1 MVALKDKLDL
11 NECRLMVVY
20 QRESEELDHKCL
32 MKKTAPEQS
41 SPKLKTRYRTGIGI
55 KGKSPC
61 QGNEHDLCLRMN
73 KFLDRRLKNISGNFI
88 KGKGCDVIFNSRYL
102 L

>member
-1 MVALKDKLDL
+1 MVDLKDKINL
-11 NECRLMVVY
+11 NECRLMEFY

-41 SPKLKTRYRTGIGI
+41 NPKLKTRYCIGIGI

-61 QGNEHDLCLRMN
+61 QENEHDLCLRMN
-73 KFLDRRLKNISGNFI
+73 KFLDRRLKICLETLL
-88 KGKGCDVIFNSRYL
+88 KGRAAMLF
-102 L
+102 